1 MPQAPLTQFPFV
13 GGSYLA
19 RSRNFDAQRTVN
31 LYPETSGSGNS
42 KSIACLIGTPG
53 TKFTFATGGGTGVV
67 TRGMIRFSETI
78 SIVVISNKVTKV
90 TNAGGVFT
98 ALIIATIP
106 NLSTPV
112 SMASNGLKVMM
123 VTGPEGYEIDPVAGT
138 VTQIVDPDFHGADVV
153 WFIDGYF
160 VFNWPGTQK
169 YQITDLYST
178 AIQPLKFASAE
189 GAPDLLISHI
199 VINNEILLLGET
211 SAEFHA
217 DSGNTDFPFEPIRG
231 AFIEQGCAARF
242 SVAKMTDGNGVG
254 TAFWLT
260 KNEAGQGMVVRNV
273 GYQPQRI
280 SDHALELAIQG
291 YSVIDDAIAFT
302 YQQEGHN
309 FYVLSFPTAGTTWC
323 YDTATEIWCE
333 RGYTPVDVVTGAPT
347 GAPMQAHPAICHMFF
362 GGKNLVGSRLDAA
375 VYELDLDYFYDDV
388 PQTNGTVQGPLYRI
402 RQCPHLS
409 NGDLWQIF
417 DRLWIDME
425 TGVGLSAAGLGN
437 DPKLLLEWSDDG
449 GSSFPNSKLVPIGK
463 IGQRKARAVAR
474 RLGKSLD
481 RVFRVTLAEP
491 VKCVFNGAGCNV
503 RVAK

>member
-1 MPQAPLTQFPFV
+1 MTQSPLNQFPFV

-31 LYPETSGSGNS
+31 LYAETSGSGNS

-53 TKFTFATGGGTGVV
+53 MKYVTATGGGTGIV

-78 SIVVISNKVTKV
+78 AIVVISNKVVKV
-90 TNAGGVFT
+90 TNAGGV
-98 ALIIATIP
+98 LSSLQIGTIP

-112 SMASNGLKVMM
+112 SMASNGIKVML
-123 VTGPEGYEIDPVAGT
+123 VTGADGFEIDPISGT
-138 VTQIVDPDFHGADVV
+138 VTQILDPDFHGADVV

-189 GAPDLLISHI
+189 GSPDLLISLI
-199 VINNEILLLGET
+199 VVNNEILLLGDN

-231 AFIEQGCAARF
+231 AFIEQGCAAKF

-254 TAFWLT
+254 AAFWLS
-260 KNEAGQGMVVRNV
+260 KNEAGQGMVVRNI

-280 SDHALELAIQG
+280 SDHALEFAMQG
-291 YSVIDDAIAFT
+291 YSRIDDAIAYT

-309 FYVLSFPTAGTTWC
+309 FYVLSFPTAQATWAF
-323 YDTATEIWCE
+323 DTSSELWCE
-333 RGYTPVDVVTGAPT
+333 RGYIPVDVLTGIPT

-362 GGKNLVGSRLDAA
+362 GGKNLVGSSLDAGI
-375 VYELDLDYFYDDV
+375 YEFDLDYFYDDV
-388 PQTNGTVQGPLYRI
+388 PQTNGTLHGPIYRI
-402 RQCPHLS
+402 RQCPHLA
-409 NGDLWQIF
+409 NGDSWQIF

-425 TGVGLSAAGLGN
+425 TGVGLSGTGVGS
-437 DPKLLLEWSDDG
+437 DPTLILEWSDDG
-449 GSSFPNSKLVPIGK
+449 GSSFPNSMLVPIGK

-474 RLGKSLD
+474 RLGKSRD
-481 RVFRVTLAEP
+481 RVFRITLAEP
-491 VKCVFNGAGCNV
+491 VKCVFNAAGCNV
-503 RVAK
+503 RVAA

>member
-1 MPQAPLTQFPFV
+1 MTQAPLTQFPFV

-31 LYPETSGSGNS
+31 LYPEMSGSGNS

-53 TKFTFATGGGTGVV
+53 TRFTFSAGGGAGIVV
-67 TRGMIRFSETI
+67 RGMIRFSETI
-78 SIVVISNKVTKV
+78 SIVVTSNRVAKVTY
-90 TNAGGVFT
+90 AGGIFT
-98 ALIIATIP
+98 SLLIGTIP

-112 SMASNGLKVMM
+112 SMASNGLKIML
-123 VTGPEGYEIDPVAGT
+123 VTGPDGFEIDPVLGT

-189 GAPDLLISHI
+189 GSPDLLISLI
-199 VINNEILLLGET
+199 VINNEILLLGEA

-231 AFIEQGCAARF
+231 AFIEQGCAAKF

-260 KNEAGQGMVVRNV
+260 RNESGQGMVVRNV

-280 SDHALELAIQG
+280 SDHALELAVQG
-291 YSVIDDAIAFT
+291 YSVISDAIAYT

-309 FYVLSFPTAGTTWC
+309 FYVLNFPTAAATWA
-323 YDTATEIWCE
+323 YDTSTELWCE
-333 RGYTPVDVVTGAPT
+333 RGYTPVDVFTGIPT
-347 GAPMQAHPAICHMFF
+347 GAATQAHPGICHMFF
-362 GGKNLVGSRLDAA
+362 GGKNLVGSRLDACA
-375 VYELDLDYFYDDV
+375 YELDLDYFYDDV
-388 PQTNGTVQGPLYRI
+388 PQTNGTVQGPIYRI

-409 NGDLWQIF
+409 SGDSWQIF
-417 DRLWIDME
+417 DRIWFDME
-425 TGVGLSAAGLGN
+425 TGVGLVTAGTGN
-437 DPKLLLEWSDDG
+437 DPKLILEWSDDG
-449 GSSFPNSKLVPIGK
+449 GSSFPNSMLVPIGK
-463 IGQRKARAVAR
+463 LGQRKARAVAR
-474 RLGKSLD
+474 RLGKSRD

-503 RVAK
+503 RVAA